1 VIVMKKKIIGLVLLA
16 CFAMVTS
23 CSKDD
28 DAPGTPKDETE
39 MGGNG
44 SEPNDTSRKSEEPVV
59 YMLPETRS
67 ITLTSEQRQLV
78 AKSNAFSYNLYK
90 TVCSTE
96 QQKGKSV
103 VMSPLSALY
112 VLGMLNDG
120 AAGDTEKQIS
130 SLLGLTAGNK
140 EAVNGYCQALMTQAP
155 LADPSVTLET
165 ANIVATVNDLALAQP
180 FKSDMQQYY
189 LAETASLDFSQP
201 SALQFL
207 NNWCNQKTQGMI
219 PSILDQLDAATR
231 LVLMN
236 AVFFKATWTEKFD
249 EADTRQEAFTDENG
263 QAVTTPVMHRKA
275 LALYAPG
282 DTYSTLCLPYGSG
295 SKWQMMVMLPNEGK
309 TVYDIIDSLTAV
321 PWETQWLKNRD
332 AYEVDIK
339 MPRFT
344 TASDVV
350 LNSIIAQM
358 GAPLMFTEYAD
369 FTAMTA
375 TGEPLYVS
383 LMKQKAAIEV
393 TEEGTKASAV
403 TVAVMDSAEVGPADV
418 RQVDFHAIRPFV
430 YLIQETSSGAVFF
443 IGTYRG
449 N

>member
-1 VIVMKKKIIGLVLLA
+1 MKTIILQALAVLCLISNLA
-16 CFAMVTS
+16 S
-23 CSKDD
+23 CSK
-28 DAPGTPKDETE
+28 ETE
-39 MGGNG
+39 ENT
-44 SEPNDTSRKSEEPVV
+44 EAVV
-59 YMLPETRS
+59 NMLPETRS
-67 ITLTSEQRQLV
+67 ITLTDKQRQLV
-78 AKSNAFSYNLYK
+78 EKSNAFSYNLYK
-90 TVCSTE
+90 TASSRDQV
-96 QQKGKSV
+96 KGKSL
-103 VMSPLSALY
+103 VMSPLSAIY

-120 AAGDTEKQIS
+120 AAGDTEREIS

-140 EAVNGYCQALMTQAP
+140 DAINDYCQALMTQAP

-165 ANIVATVNDLALAQP
+165 ANIVATANDLTMAQQ
-180 FKSDMQQYY
+180 FKNDMQQYY

-207 NNWCNQKTQGMI
+207 NSWCNQKTHGMI
-219 PSILDQLDAATR
+219 PTILDELDPQTR
-231 LVLMN
+231 MVLMN

-249 EADTRQEAFTDENG
+249 EADTRQESFTAEDG
-263 QAVTTPVMHRKA
+263 QTATMPMMHRKA

-282 DTYSTLCLPYGSG
+282 DAYSTLCLPYGSG
-295 SKWQMMVMLPNEGK
+295 TKWQMMVMLPSEGK
-309 TVYDIIDSLTAV
+309 TVDNIIDSLAAAS
-321 PWETQWLKNRD
+321 WETQWLKNRD

-350 LNSIIAQM
+350 LNGIIAQM
-358 GAPLMFTEYAD
+358 GAPLMFSAWAD

-375 TGEPLYVS
+375 NSEPLFVS

-403 TVAVMDSAEVGPADV
+403 TAAVVGYADAGP
-418 RQVDFHAIRPFV
+418 RHYKQVDFHAIRPFV

>member
-1 VIVMKKKIIGLVLLA
+1 MKKKIIGLVLLA

-39 MGGNG
+39 MGENG

-90 TVCSTE
+90 TACSTE

-165 ANIVATVNDLALAQP
+165 ANIVATANDLALAQP